1 VAVGSG
7 TIHPLVSFAAA
18 GWLAAGGCGPGG
30 SPPELEPVASQVV
43 AVNQELVLLLAATD
57 PDGDELTYDFDADVP
72 DIDGRATISPLA
84 VGGQA
89 EFRWTPLA
97 ADVGV
102 WTFDFTVSDG
112 DHETTESAHIDVRSA
127 VGENSAPS
135 FLHPQGNGTT
145 LDLDDQSC
153 LELDVEVLDSDS
165 AEVRIGQDE
174 PLIEGASLEQTG
186 GLTAIWRWCPTEV
199 QIAAD
204 DRYTVMLSADD
215 GDNPRTVHPYLVVL
229 RRATKP
235 DCPGEP
241 PVIAHTASDQSTLVG
256 LTLVAD
262 ISDDR
267 GLKREP
273 LLYHAGT
280 QPSDPP
286 DLSAMTQVSM
296 ALISGDMRSGRW
308 RAQVPNPV
316 AGLPQGARR
325 DLYYVIVADD
335 DDDPAGGCDHVT
347 EMPESGAYSM
357 TITNPGGQGGAGLC
371 EPCTHDVQCGG
382 TADHCV
388 RIGTESE
395 AYCTRACSGASGC
408 PTGYSCSADPVES
421 VGGQSA
427 RQCIPDSADC
437 TDPGGGPCDDDS
449 REDNDSLAQ
458 AQGKPLLAS
467 GSHDLVS
474 CPAAA
479 GTGDDE
485 DWFEIGT
492 EDDTRVTVTLAGG
505 SQSDLDLALYRGDG
519 SLIASSL
526 SYSSDEEVSACVES
540 GFYLV
545 RVFAW
550 SPAENPYQLAFTR
563 SPTTCG
569 EVCEADDNEQDDR
582 PGDARPTDLSSAD
595 YLSTTQS
602 ICPGDDD
609 WFEAEVRTGDLLVV
623 DLTFEQTASDE
634 DLDVHLYAPDGT
646 TDLTPCTPEDPG
658 ACDLDNGQSA
668 DSDEHFEFTVP
679 AGCAGSPCRYY
690 VVVRGYDG
698 SQNLYDI
705 SIRSTP

>member
-1 VAVGSG
+1 MGSG
-7 TIHPLVSFAAA
+7 QIHSLVSLTAAA
-18 GWLAAGGCGPGG
+18 GWLAVGCGPGG
-30 SPPELEPVASQVV
+30 SAPELEAVESQVV

-57 PDGDELTYDFDADVP
+57 PDGDELTYSFDADVP
-72 DIDGRATISPLA
+72 DIDGRAVISPLA
-84 VGGQA
+84 VGGQG

-112 DHETTESAHIDVRSA
+112 DHESTESAHIDVRSA

-153 LELDVEVLDSDS
+153 LEIDVEVLDSDS
-165 AEVRIGQDE
+165 AEVRIAQDE
-174 PLIEGASLEQTG
+174 PLIEGASLEQTA

-199 QIAAD
+199 QVAAD

-235 DCPGEP
+235 DCPGES
-241 PVIAHTASDQSTLVG
+241 PVIAHSASDQSTLVG
-256 LTLVAD
+256 LDLTAD
-262 ISDDR
+262 VSDDR

-273 LLYHAGT
+273 LLYYSTT

-286 DLSAMTQVSM
+286 DLGAMTQVSM
-296 ALISGDMRSGRW
+296 ALVSGDMRSGRW

-325 DLYYVIVADD
+325 DLYYLIVADD
-335 DDDPAGGCDHVT
+335 DDDPAGSCDHVT
-347 EMPESGAYSM
+347 EMPASGAYQM
-357 TITNPGGQGGAGLC
+357 TVTNPGGQGGAGLC

-382 TADHCV
+382 TGDHCV

-395 AYCTRACSGASGC
+395 AYCTRACSSSSGC
-408 PTGYSCSADPVES
+408 PSGYSCSASPVES

-437 TDPGGGPCDDDS
+437 TNLGGGQCDDDS

-458 AQGKPLLAS
+458 AQQKPLLAS
-467 GSHDLVS
+467 GDHDLVS
-474 CPAAA
+474 CPAPA

-485 DWFEIGT
+485 DWFEIAT
-492 EDDTRVTVTLAGG
+492 ENDTRVTVTLAGG
-505 SQSDLDLALYRGDG
+505 AQSDLDLALYRADG

-550 SPAENPYQLAFTR
+550 SPAENPYQLGFTR
-563 SPTTCG
+563 SSTTCG
-569 EVCEADDNEQDDR
+569 EICEADENEQDDG
-582 PGDARPTDLSSAD
+582 PGAARASNLQTGD

-602 ICPGDDD
+602 ICPADDD
-609 WFEAEVRTGDLLVV
+609 WIEADVRTGDLLVV
-623 DLTFEQTASDE
+623 DLTFEQTASNE
-634 DLDVHLYAPDGT
+634 DLDVHLYAPNGT

-658 ACDLDNGQSA
+658 TCDLENGQSA

-679 AGCAGSPCRYY
+679 AGCSPCRYY

-698 SQNLYDI
+698 SQNLYDL
-705 SIRSTP
+705 SMHVE